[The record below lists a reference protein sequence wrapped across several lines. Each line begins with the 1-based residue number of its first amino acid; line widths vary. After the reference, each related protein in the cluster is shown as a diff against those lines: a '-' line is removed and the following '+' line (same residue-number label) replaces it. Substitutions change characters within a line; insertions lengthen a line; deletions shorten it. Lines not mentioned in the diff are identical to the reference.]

1 MMGCCVDAEKR
12 RQDLL
17 AKARQADEQ
26 AEKSKDEGSRAA
38 WRDIAK
44 SYRELA
50 ARQD

>member
-44 SYRELA
+44 SYRDLA
-50 ARQD
+50 HRQD